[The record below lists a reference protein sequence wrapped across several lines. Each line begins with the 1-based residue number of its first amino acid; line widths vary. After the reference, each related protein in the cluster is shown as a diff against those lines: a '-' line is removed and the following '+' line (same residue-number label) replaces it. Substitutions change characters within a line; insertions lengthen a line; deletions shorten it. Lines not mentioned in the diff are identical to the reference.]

1 MYRLVS
7 GFVAHLTQK
16 QEVRCFSRSSFL
28 EKWGLLTFVPPS
40 TVQYS
45 VLIMGLDNAGKTTFL
60 GALLVLAVLQGEGR
74 N

>member
-16 QEVRCFSRSSFL
+16 QEVRSPFLPLLSRQV
-28 EKWGLLTFVPPS
+28 GLAHLVSLLPAL
-40 TVQYS
+40 QYS

-60 GALLVLAVLQGEGR
+60 GASLAFLMP
-74 N
+74 